1 MDQFL
6 RKIKRRNKDDD
17 FHLLFPCAA
26 DCHRATVWQGQRKW
40 TDDGRSRSWTPLG
53 GYAPPARSKAL
64 SKKTTKTST
73 SYRYYRVIKQQ
84 SEILIDQLHQVGPYI
99 VIPPYDK
106 YYSITNRAGNIFAI
120 NHLLNSAAARLRSA
134 EKESEHGVP
143 IQSCL
148 FPSRSPLLGP
158 L

>member
-1 MDQFL
+1 MAGHGVGRHSAVML
-6 RKIKRRNKDDD
+6 RQLGQKRLAKKQQK
-17 FHLLFPCAA
+17 H
-26 DCHRATVWQGQRKW
+26 QRHI
-40 TDDGRSRSWTPLG
+40 
-53 GYAPPARSKAL
+53 A
-64 SKKTTKTST
+64 
-73 SYRYYRVIKQQ
+73 YYRVIKQQ